1 MVVTETG
8 AAYATG
14 ASLGVFTLLA
24 GWLGFA
30 AADVG
35 MVFFYGLGGCY
46 VAQMEVKDAAEA
58 WGQTIKWMI
67 AGVIMC
73 MVFSW
78 LAAGLIVKFYPD
90 AESVYLPS
98 TISFLIGVVS
108 RRVPRIINAAL
119 GKGEK
124 KIGLEEAAK

>member
-1 MVVTETG
+1 MVVTETS

-24 GWLGFA
+24 SWLGFA

-46 VAQMEVKDAAEA
+46 VAQMEVRDAGEE
-58 WGQTIKWMI
+58 WGKTLKWMI

-78 LAAGLIVKFYPD
+78 LAAGVIVKFYHD

-108 RRVPRIINAAL
+108 RRVPKLINVAL
-119 GKGEK
+119 GKGEEK
-124 KIGLEEAAK
+124 LGLEEASK